1 MNQYK
6 APKKDVESFLK
17 ELNSLLNLPTFNPEK
32 DFLLGGKYER
42 EKNTKTLLSLDMN
55 KDDVIEELKKLTVS
69 NYYQSVPDDKNNK
82 MPDFHVFFVSISA
95 KEIYIKIR
103 IQSIRNILC
112 ISFHFSEYSHGKM
125 PY

>member
-1 MNQYK
+1 MNQYR
-6 APKKDVESFLK
+6 APRKDVESFL
-17 ELNSLLNLPTFNPEK
+17 EDLNSLLNSPTFNPEK

-42 EKNTKTLLSLDMN
+42 AKNTETLLALDMDRN
-55 KDDVIEELKKLTVS
+55 DVIEELKKLTVS
-69 NYYQSVPDDKNNK
+69 E
-82 MPDFHVFFVSISA
+82 FFVSIFA

-103 IQSIRNILC
+103 IQNIKNVLC

>member
-6 APKKDVESFLK
+6 APRKDIESFLQDLK
-17 ELNSLLNLPTFNPEK
+17 SLLNSPTFNSER
-32 DFLLGGKYER
+32 DFLLGGKHER
-42 EKNTKTLLSLDMN
+42 AKNTETLLALDMDR
-55 KDDVIEELKKLTVS
+55 DDVIEELKKLTVS
-69 NYYQSVPDDKNNK
+69 DYYQSVSDDKNNK

-103 IQSIRNILC
+103 IQNIKNVLC
-112 ISFHFSEYSHGKM
+112 ISFHFSEYSHGRM